1 MKITDETRR
10 KVQQM
15 TEEVS
20 RGFIDDSEVDFPDDE
35 EVAALKREARQAD
48 ERRLRVTGQRRKARA
63 GGAVGAGS
71 DIRAA
76 D

>member
-15 TEEVS
+15 TEEVR

-35 EVAALKREARQAD
+35 DLAALKREAA
-48 ERRLRVTGQRRKARA
+48 ECRRAPRRPRSAAEKTVRA
-63 GGAVGAGS
+63 S
-71 DIRAA
+71 
-76 D
+76 